1 LEPTRIGEEPLAQ
14 PRLEPE
20 GSAGG
25 QDRRGPRRGGPP
37 DTTVARRPR
46 LGMPR
51 FPFRQS
57 WASLSAPAS
66 GIPSGST
73 TAEQD
78 AIGKHSA
85 AGTAATA
92 RKEMARALYKRSESA
107 PPPPRR
113 PGTHFLAPPPRPT
126 APWLGG
132 RSSSSRTL
140 LHSSPLPTRTSF
152 SSPFVSRL
160 CPECSRFVCSGSCS
174 LLVAFFTFPLGSA
187 APGSVFAAFR
197 SWFVSL
203 SMPREAQASS
213 LL

>member
-113 PGTHFLAPPPRPT
+113 PGTHYLAPPPLPV
-126 APWLGG
+126 
-132 RSSSSRTL
+132 SSGVCFPSAVFSGFRIFL
-140 LHSSPLPTRTSF
+140 LSF
-152 SSPFVSRL
+152 FPSGFAVVL
-160 CPECSRFVCSGSCS
+160 GSCS
-174 LLVAFFTFPLGSA
+174 SHRSL
-187 APGSVFAAFR
+187 PGGFIDS
-197 SWFVSL
+197 
-203 SMPREAQASS
+203 
-213 LL
+213 